1 VHRLQIPAIELQ
13 NPEERPKKAETQR
26 MKIGITCYPTYG
38 GSGVVATELGLEL
51 AQRGHEIH
59 FISYAQPIRLRGQE
73 HNIHYHEVEVSR
85 YPLFDYPPY
94 DLALATRMA
103 EVAQLYDL
111 DLLHVHYAIPHS
123 VSALLARQM
132 LADGP
137 RGRKLPFVT
146 TLHGTDITLVGLDR
160 SYLPITRYSID
171 QSDGVTAISNY
182 LRDRTM
188 RVFDVKKEIEVI
200 YNSVNCDVYTRIKDA
215 DKLRAEYAPNGEKLL
230 VHLSNFR
237 PVKRLSDVIEIF
249 DRVRKQ
255 VPSKLLLIGDGP
267 DRSVAEW
274 MAVQKGIHEDVLFLG
289 KQDQV
294 QEKLGI
300 SDILL
305 MPSELESFGLAALEA
320 MACEMVP
327 IATRTGGVP
336 EVIEDG
342 VSGFLADVGDVDKMA
357 SYAVELLTN
366 ESRLRAMGKAAREM
380 ARSRFCASKI
390 VPQYE
395 EFYRR
400 VIERSS

>member
-1 VHRLQIPAIELQ
+1 
-13 NPEERPKKAETQR
+13 

-59 FISYAQPIRLRGQE
+59 FITYAQPIRLRGAE
-73 HNIHYHEVEVSR
+73 LDIHYHEVEVSR
-85 YPLFDYPPY
+85 YPLFEYPPY

-132 LADGP
+132 LAAGP
-137 RGRKLPFVT
+137 RSQRLPFVT

-160 SYLPITRYSID
+160 SYLPVTRYSIE

-182 LRDRTM
+182 LRDRTQ
-188 RVFDVKKEIEVI
+188 RLFDVKNKIEVI
-200 YNSVNCDVYTRIKDA
+200 YNSVNCDVYRRDPEVVA
-215 DKLRAEYAPNGEKLL
+215 QMRPEYAPNGERIL

-237 PVKRLSDVIEIF
+237 PVKRITDVIEIF

-255 VPSKLLLIGDGP
+255 FPSKLLLIGDGP

-274 MAVQKGIHEDVLFLG
+274 LAVQKGIHDDVLFLG
-289 KQDQV
+289 KQDQI
-294 QEKLGI
+294 QDKLAVA
-300 SDILL
+300 DIML

-320 MACEMVP
+320 MACEVVP
-327 IATRTGGVP
+327 IATRAGGVP
-336 EVIEDG
+336 EVIDHG
-342 VSGFLADVGDVDKMA
+342 NTGYLADVGDVETM
-357 SYAVELLTN
+357 SRYAIELLSDET
-366 ESRLRAMGKAAREM
+366 RLRDMGKRARAA
-380 ARSRFCASKI
+380 AADKFCSTKI
-390 VPQYE
+390 VKQYE
-395 EFYRR
+395 DFYRR
-400 VIERSS
+400 VLDRSA